1 MPLVVYF
8 DGRKLSPTVLMF
20 RFVCLLIYLFIC
32 LFVYVYN
39 TAQRVTN
46 RSVCVCV
53 ITQTTQRVERNKTR
67 QHNNDIT

>member
-46 RSVCVCV
+46 RSVCVV
-53 ITQTTQRVERNKTR
+53 YMVKLLKSL
-67 QHNNDIT
+67 HLVVSSASDV